1 MESLLTPLLWE
12 MPIMVGTLFITNEFE
27 IIGFLLADAAVLYN
41 NIELLTSTKSSLIVI
56 ESMFLKF
63 LSLKQ
68 KT

>member
-1 MESLLTPLLWE
+1 
-12 MPIMVGTLFITNEFE
+12 MVSKSILY
-27 IIGFLLADAAVLYN
+27 IGFLLADSAGAAAVLYN

-68 KT
+68 KTWKNILKIVFNI